1 MIIRNTFLNAQMGQI
16 VQYGQ
21 MSQKNRQRT
30 LKWIDQK
37 DQTKN
42 DGLVSEDPPPAAQK
56 QNLAKLIP
64 IQDTVKFDK
73 RVDNHHNKT

>member
-1 MIIRNTFLNAQMGQI
+1 MGQI

-21 MSQKNRQRT
+21 MSHKNRQRT

-42 DGLVSEDPPPAAQK
+42 DGLVSEDPPPAAHK

-64 IQDTVKFDK
+64 I
-73 RVDNHHNKT
+73 